1 MVVGCKAIGYE
12 AWLQRVPINL
22 SEALARPAMQPR
34 VMTRDVTGS
43 DNTTNILM
51 LSATVV
57 T

>member
-12 AWLQRVPINL
+12 AWSQRV
-22 SEALARPAMQPR
+22 QPR